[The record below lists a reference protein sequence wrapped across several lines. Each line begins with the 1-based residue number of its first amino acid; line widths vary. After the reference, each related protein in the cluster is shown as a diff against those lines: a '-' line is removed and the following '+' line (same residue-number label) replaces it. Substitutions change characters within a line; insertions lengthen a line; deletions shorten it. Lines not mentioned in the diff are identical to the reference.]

1 MVFEIQ
7 TFNLAQ
13 IKHLH
18 TTPKQWAFLCP
29 LLAVRTRFNVSLFYQ
44 NCCSENTSY

>member
-18 TTPKQWAFLCP
+18 TTPSYPAFAEWRYSGCYLMFRP
-29 LLAVRTRFNVSLFYQ
+29 A
-44 NCCSENTSY
+44 EIK

>member
-18 TTPKQWAFLCP
+18 TTYGAMRSF
-29 LLAVRTRFNVSLFYQ
+29 
-44 NCCSENTSY
+44 